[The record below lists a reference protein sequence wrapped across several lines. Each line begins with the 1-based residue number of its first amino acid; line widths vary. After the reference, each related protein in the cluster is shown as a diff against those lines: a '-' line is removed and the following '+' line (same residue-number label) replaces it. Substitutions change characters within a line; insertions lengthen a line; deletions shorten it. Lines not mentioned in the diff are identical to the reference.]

1 MKSSRLLFIAIPAF
15 LLGIA
20 GCSSDRAIVAKAPET
35 VRGLSFAQVQGRTV
49 PELFEV
55 VGTVRA
61 LRTAPIS
68 AEIMGRVTAVSVQEG
83 NAVRR
88 GDTLLTIEDVQPKAT
103 LEQAQA
109 ALTAAD
115 HEAAAA
121 ESERALA
128 QSTFARLN
136 KLHEEKSISPQEFDE
151 IKSRLQSATAR
162 RDSAV
167 AGRAQAAAGLQQ
179 ARILLDRARVRA
191 PFDGVVTERR
201 IDPGALASPGL
212 PLLTIE
218 SAGRYRLEVG
228 VNENDLKYVR
238 LGAPVPVSL
247 DAFEGTPM
255 TGKVVQI
262 VPAADSASRSF
273 VVKIELP
280 ANANLRSGQ
289 FGHAEFARGQ
299 KKAILIPHTAVLEH
313 GQLQSVYAVDDNN
326 VAALRYVTLGK
337 ARAGDIEIL
346 SGLNPGERIVS
357 DPGGRDLAGK
367 RIEAQR

>member
-1 MKSSRLLFIAIPAF
+1 MKSSRLLLIAT
-15 LLGIA
+15 LSVLVGIA
-20 GCSSDRAIVAKAPET
+20 GCSSDRAVVAKTSET
-35 VRGLSFAQVQGRTV
+35 VRGFSLAPVQARTV
-49 PELFEV
+49 PDMFEV

-68 AEIMGRVTAVSVQEG
+68 AEIMGRVTAVNVREG
-83 NAVRR
+83 EKVKQ
-88 GDTLLTIEDVQPKAT
+88 GETLLTIEDVQPKAT

-109 ALTAAD
+109 ALTAAE
-115 HEAAAA
+115 HEVAAA

-128 QSTFARLN
+128 QSTYARLN

-151 IKSRLQSATAR
+151 INSRLQSTTAR

-167 AGRAQAAAGLQQ
+167 AARAQAAAGLQQ

-238 LGAPVPVSL
+238 LGATVPVSL
-247 DAFEGTPM
+247 DAYEGAPM
-255 TGKVVQI
+255 IGKVVEI

-273 VVKIELP
+273 VVKLELP
-280 ANANLRSGQ
+280 ANVNLRSGQ
-289 FGHAEFARGQ
+289 FGHADFARGQ

-313 GQLQSVYAVDDNN
+313 GQLQSVYALDDHNI
-326 VAALRYVTLGK
+326 ATLRYVTLGK
-337 ARAGDIEIL
+337 AQAGDVEIL
-346 SGLNPGERIVS
+346 SGLNPGERVIS
-357 DPGGRDLAGK
+357 DPGGRELAGK
-367 RIEAQR
+367 RIEAQ

>member
-1 MKSSRLLFIAIPAF
+1 MKSKQMPLIAILAF

-20 GCSSDRAIVAKAPET
+20 GCSSDRALVAKTPET
-35 VRGLSFAQVQGRTV
+35 VRGLSLAQVQGRTV
-49 PELFEV
+49 PDLFEV

-68 AEIMGRVTAVSVQEG
+68 AEIMGRITAVSVRE
-83 NAVRR
+83 
-88 GDTLLTIEDVQPKAT
+88 GDTVKQGETLVTIDDVQPKAA

-115 HEAAAA
+115 HEASAA

-128 QSTFARLN
+128 QSTFVRLN

-151 IKSRLQSATAR
+151 INTRVQSATAR
-162 RDSAV
+162 RDSA
-167 AGRAQAAAGLQQ
+167 AAARAQAAAGLQQ

-212 PLLTIE
+212 PLVTIE
-218 SAGRYRLEVG
+218 SAGRYRLEVS
-228 VNENDLKYVR
+228 VDERDLRYVR
-238 LGAPVPVSL
+238 LGASAPVSL
-247 DAFEGTPM
+247 DAFDGAPI
-255 TGKVVQI
+255 TGKVVEI

-273 VVKIELP
+273 VIKLELP
-280 ANANLRSGQ
+280 ANRNLRSGQ

-299 KKAILIPHTAVLEH
+299 KKALLIPHTAVLEH
-313 GQLQSVYAVDDNN
+313 GQLQSVYAVDGNN

-337 ARAGDIEIL
+337 TRAGDIEIL

-367 RIEAQR
+367 RIEAQ

>member
-1 MKSSRLLFIAIPAF
+1 MKSKQMPLIAILAF

-20 GCSSDRAIVAKAPET
+20 GCSSDRTLVAKTPET
-35 VRGLSFAQVQGRTV
+35 VRGLSLAQVQGRTV
-49 PELFEV
+49 PDLFEV

-68 AEIMGRVTAVSVQEG
+68 AEIMGRITAVSVRE
-83 NAVRR
+83 
-88 GDTLLTIEDVQPKAT
+88 GDTVKQGETLVTIDDVQPKAA
-103 LEQAQA
+103 LEQAQS

-115 HEAAAA
+115 HEASAA

-128 QSTFARLN
+128 QSTFVRMN

-151 IKSRLQSATAR
+151 INTRVQSATAR
-162 RDSAV
+162 RDSA
-167 AGRAQAAAGLQQ
+167 AAARAQAAAGLQQ

-212 PLLTIE
+212 PLVTIE
-218 SAGRYRLEVG
+218 SAGRYRLEVS
-228 VNENDLKYVR
+228 VDERDLRYVR
-238 LGAPVPVSL
+238 LGASVPVAL
-247 DAFEGTPM
+247 DAFDGTPIS
-255 TGKVVQI
+255 GKVVEI

-273 VVKIELP
+273 VIKLELP
-280 ANANLRSGQ
+280 ASRNLRSGQ

-299 KKAILIPHTAVLEH
+299 KKALLIPHTAVLEH
-313 GQLQSVYAVDDNN
+313 GQLQSVYAVDGNN

-337 ARAGDIEIL
+337 TRAGEVEIL

-367 RIEAQR
+367 RIEAQ

>member
-1 MKSSRLLFIAIPAF
+1 MKFTRPLLIVVLAV

-20 GCSSDRAIVAKAPET
+20 GCSSDRTFVAKVPET
-35 VRGLSFAQVQGRTV
+35 IRGPGLAQVQGRTV
-49 PELFEV
+49 PDLFEV

-68 AEIMGRVTAVSVQEG
+68 AEIMGRVTAVSVREG
-83 NAVRR
+83 DTVKQ
-88 GDTLLTIEDVQPKAT
+88 GETLLTIEDVQPKAA

-109 ALTAAD
+109 ALTSAD

-151 IKSRLQSATAR
+151 INTRVQSATAR

-167 AGRAQAAAGLQQ
+167 SARAQAAAGLQQ
-179 ARILLDRARVRA
+179 ARILLDRSRVRA

-212 PLLTIE
+212 QLLTIE
-218 SAGRYRLEVG
+218 SAGRYRLEVS
-228 VNENDLKYVR
+228 VDEHDLRYVR
-238 LGAPVPVSL
+238 LNGTVPVAL
-247 DAFEGTPM
+247 DAFDGAPI
-255 TGKVVQI
+255 TGKVVEI

-273 VVKIELP
+273 IAKLELP
-280 ANANLRSGQ
+280 ANRNLRSGQ
-289 FGHAEFARGQ
+289 FGHAEFPRGQ
-299 KKAILIPHTAVLEH
+299 KTAILIPHTAVLEH
-313 GQLQSVYAVDDNN
+313 GQLQSVYAVDGSN
-326 VAALRYVTLGK
+326 VATLRYVTLGK
-337 ARAGDIEIL
+337 TRAGDIEIL

-367 RIEAQR
+367 RIEAQ

>member
-1 MKSSRLLFIAIPAF
+1 MKSARIPLLALLAF
-15 LLGIA
+15 LLGIT
-20 GCSSDRAIVAKAPET
+20 GCSSDRAAVANAPEP
-35 VRGLSFAQVQGRTV
+35 VRGLSLATVQERTV
-49 PELFEV
+49 PDLFEV

-61 LRTAPIS
+61 LRTAPIA
-68 AEIMGRVTAVSVQEG
+68 AEIMGRVTAVNVQEG
-83 NAVRR
+83 NAVRQ
-88 GDTLLTIEDVQPKAT
+88 GDTLLTIEDIQPKAT

-115 HEAAAA
+115 HEVAAA

-151 IKSRLQSATAR
+151 INTRVQSATAR
-162 RDSAV
+162 HDSAV
-167 AGRAQAAAGLQQ
+167 AARAQAAAGLQQ

-228 VNENDLKYVR
+228 VNESDLKYVR
-238 LGAPVPVSL
+238 LGAAVPVSL
-247 DAFEGTPM
+247 DAYEGALM

-273 VVKIELP
+273 VVKLELP

-289 FGHAEFARGQ
+289 FGHAEFTRGQ

-313 GQLQSVYAVDDNN
+313 GQIQSVYTVDNN
-326 VAALRYVTLGK
+326 NIAALRYVTLGK

-346 SGLNPGERIVS
+346 SGVNPGERVVY

-367 RIEAQR
+367 RIEAQ

>member
-1 MKSSRLLFIAIPAF
+1 MKFRRPLTAVFLAVLFVV
-15 LLGIA
+15 G
-20 GCSSDRAIVAKAPET
+20 GCSSNQPFEAKAPET
-35 VRGLSFAQVQGRTV
+35 ARGLSLTQIQERSV
-49 PELFEV
+49 PDLFEAI
-55 VGTVRA
+55 GTVRA
-61 LRTAPIS
+61 SRTAPIS
-68 AEIMGRVTAVSVQEG
+68 AEVIGLVMAV
-83 NAVRR
+83 NVRE
-88 GDTLLTIEDVQPKAT
+88 GDTVKQGQTLLAIEDVQPKAT

-151 IKSRLQSATAR
+151 INTRVRSATAR
-162 RDSAV
+162 RDSAT
-167 AGRAQAAAGLQQ
+167 AARAQAAAGLQQ

-191 PFDGVVTERR
+191 PFDGTVIERR

-218 SAGRYRLEVG
+218 SAGRYRLEVS
-228 VNENDLKYVR
+228 VNEHDLRYVR
-238 LGAPVPVSL
+238 LGGAVPVSL
-247 DAFEGTPM
+247 DAYDGPPM

-273 VVKIELP
+273 VIKIELP

-289 FGHAEFARGQ
+289 SGHAEFARGQ
-299 KKAILIPHTAVLEH
+299 TKTILIPHTAVLEH
-313 GQLQSVYAVDDNN
+313 GQLQSVYAVDDKN
-326 VAALRYVTLGK
+326 VAALRYITLGK
-337 ARAGDIEIL
+337 TRAADIEVL
-346 SGLNPGERIVS
+346 SGLNTGERIVS

-367 RIEAQR
+367 RIEAQ